1 MGDYGTEWIGN
12 VVKIADID
20 GAAMIAATSFEER
33 SSVSVNRFLS
43 SGGRTEAVFLANVVE
58 SGPSYQRQLLE
69 FTKLGIDSAKVV
81 DRFSSRSLWL
91 WCSDVVEQAAQIKPN
106 LVIDVTCMPKELLGM
121 LLFAVWV
128 RRECF
133 PKVFISYVAAPSEG
147 YATQNPKLA
156 EDDRWLS
163 KGVTAVRSV
172 VGYPGAFRGDRPT
185 HLIALAGHELE
196 RLFAI
201 TEYVEPSRL
210 TIGGAEESSSTVS
223 GAGVLSQ
230 KVAEELKNR
239 IQVPDIGDISFSATS
254 IENVV
259 AALRRLKFDVS
270 AENVALVAMNTKL
283 AFVGAA
289 LFLLANR
296 DVRMVYAVPREYNP
310 LYCVGVGKEYCVEI
324 TTMLR
329 ASSG

>member
-1 MGDYGTEWIGN
+1 M
-12 VVKIADID
+12 KSADID
-20 GAAMIAATSFEER
+20 GAAMIAAASFEER
-33 SSVSVNRFLS
+33 SSVSVKRFLS
-43 SGGRTEAVFLANVVE
+43 SGGRTDAVFLANVVE
-58 SGPSYQRQLLE
+58 TGPSYERQLLE
-69 FTKLGIDSAKVV
+69 FTKLGIDSAKAV
-81 DRFSSRSLWL
+81 DRFSSRSLWS
-91 WCSDVVEQAAQIKPN
+91 WCSDVVEQAAQMKSN

-128 RRECF
+128 RRESF
-133 PKVFISYVAAPSEG
+133 PKVFVAYVAAPSGG
-147 YATQNPKLA
+147 YATQNPKVA
-156 EDDRWLS
+156 ADDRWLS
-163 KGVTAVRSV
+163 RGVTAVRTV

-230 KVAEELKNR
+230 EVAGELKNR

-259 AALRRLKFDVS
+259 ATLRQLEFDVS

-296 DVRMVYAVPREYNP
+296 DVRLIYAVPREYNR

-324 TTMLR
+324 TTLLR
-329 ASSG
+329 AASG